1 MANHI
6 QISGIVSRRTQTLK
20 SSDARLLEETFRDW
34 LSLRGYTFQG
44 TLSIVDAPASDAP
57 MLA

>member
-1 MANHI
+1 MNHI
-6 QISGIVSRRTQTLK
+6 EIAGIAYRRTQTLHEP
-20 SSDARLLEETFRDW
+20 DRRLLEEELRHW

-44 TLSIVDAPASDAP
+44 TLTIVERPSGP